1 MGEQELNPPLI
12 IMPERS
18 TAKSFARFRPKLIWG
33 ALAVFCFI
41 LVVAALSSVRVLDV
55 RGASMTP
62 GIGEGDNVLVLT
74 RVASLSRGSVIVHR
88 SPGGDPPMVLRRII
102 ALPGDLVEIR
112 KGRVFIN
119 DASIDEPY
127 VSSQQNQREQDMTP
141 LRVPDRTYFVMADN
155 RDGAY
160 DSRDWGV
167 VAEHQIY
174 GKVLRWH

>member
-1 MGEQELNPPLI
+1 MGEEKSDPPLI
-12 IMPERS
+12 MMPERS
-18 TAKSFARFRPKLIWG
+18 RAESFARFRPKVIWG
-33 ALAVFCFI
+33 AAVFCFI
-41 LVVAALSSVRVLDV
+41 SVVAALSSVRVLDV

-74 RVASLSRGSVIVHR
+74 RLASLSRGSVIVHR

-102 ALPGDLVEIR
+102 ALPGDVVEIR
-112 KGRVFIN
+112 KGRVLIN
-119 DASIDEPY
+119 DADIEEPY
-127 VSSQQNQREQDMTP
+127 VSAQQNQRQHDMAP
-141 LRVPDRTYFVMADN
+141 IRIPDRTYFVMADN

-167 VAEHQIY
+167 VSDQQIY